1 LPSSLLTSEERSAAL
16 TAFAQTRSGREKPG
30 RYWKIDLES
39 LALDTRGDGVAGSVT
54 IDATPSRAIAVNLE
68 IAARDHALLLGR
80 AFRSAIEPQNKF
92 AHLALAHA
100 GLGAFIYVPADCA
113 LDEPIVVR
121 YRAAANET
129 IFPYT
134 VVLAERGA
142 RVTVV
147 ERLELGSDAFACG
160 VAEIVTEESA
170 DVTYASAQFA
180 PDNARVLFTRA
191 ARPGRDARVAWA
203 NAELGAAL
211 SVSDVTVTIAQP
223 GVDANIA
230 TLFFPTGTQH
240 VDVVSNIDHRVGD
253 STSDTLVKSAASGR
267 GQGRF
272 VGNIRIA
279 ANAQHSDAALRDDA
293 LLLSEGAHIDSVPAL
308 EISAN
313 DVKAYHG
320 ATVGALDQE
329 SIFYMTSR
337 GLERTQAERM
347 IALGFF
353 EPAID
358 RFPTEALRD
367 ELRAALQAKVGP

>member
-1 LPSSLLTSEERSAAL
+1 LPNLLTPEERGAAL
-16 TAFAQTRSGREKPG
+16 NAFAQTRSGREKPG
-30 RYWKIDLES
+30 RYWKIDLET
-39 LALDTRGDGVAGSVT
+39 LAPDASADGAAGSVT
-54 IDATPSRAIAVNLE
+54 LENASPRAIVVDLST
-68 IAARDHALLLGR
+68 AAREHTALLAR
-80 AFRSAIEPQNKF
+80 AFRAAIEPQHKF

-113 LDEPIVVR
+113 LDQPIVVR
-121 YRAAANET
+121 YRAGANET

-134 VVLAERGA
+134 VVFAERGA
-142 RVTVV
+142 RVTVL
-147 ERLELGSDAFACG
+147 ERLDVGTEAFVCG
-160 VAEIVTEESA
+160 VAEIVTGEGA

-180 PDNARVLFTRA
+180 PDNARVVFTRA

-203 NAELGAAL
+203 NAELGAGL
-211 SVSDVTVTIAQP
+211 SVSDVAVTIAQP

-240 VDVVSNIDHRVGD
+240 VDVVSNIEHRVGD
-253 STSDTLVKSAASGR
+253 ATSDTLVKSAASGR

-308 EISAN
+308 EIAAN

-337 GLERTQAERM
+337 GIERAQAERM

-358 RFPTEALRD
+358 RFPTEALRE
-367 ELRAALQAKVGP
+367 ELRAALEAKVAP